1 MEHKN
6 QDFDYIKINLA
17 SPTRIRGWAER
28 ILSNGHVVGE
38 VIKPETI
45 NYRTF
50 KPEIDGL
57 FCEKIFGPI
66 KSWECSCGKYKQTR
80 DQSRVCE
87 FCGVE
92 LTESKVRRHRM
103 GYIKLLTPIAHIWY
117 LKSRPSYISKVLN
130 KPVEIIESI
139 IYSNEIKNTRT
150 KLFFETK
157 SKTNEFL
164 NLFYEKNEKKK
175 VVNSEISAQSGT
187 VWIHKLLQ
195 NIDIIKE
202 IKNSRNELLKIIDI
216 KNQVTKNQLKE
227 IKNNDDKSSQ
237 KNEIKIKKITTRIR
251 ILESFVATNSKPEWM
266 ILEILPIIPPDLRP
280 MVRLD
285 SGRFATSDI
294 NELYRRVITRN
305 NRLKRLISIYAPDIV
320 LQSEKRMLQEA
331 VDSLIDN
338 GKRDLK
344 YKDMHNRVLRSLSKT
359 IEGKQGR
366 FRQNLLGKRVDY
378 SGRSVIIVGPQL
390 ELHEC
395 GLPYDLAI
403 ELYQS
408 FIIHELINQ
417 NLAGTIRMA
426 KKIIRQND
434 TFIWNLLK
442 EIMKG
447 HPVLLNRAP
456 TLHRLGI
463 QAFEPILVNDR
474 AILLHPLVCSAFN
487 ADFDGD
493 QMAVHLPLSLEAQIE
508 SRILLFSTNNILS
521 PATGQPI
528 IQPTQDML
536 LGCYYLTINNQVK
549 SAEKN
554 HYFSNF
560 NDVLLAYKQK
570 SINLHSFIWVRCSN
584 TFNFS
589 KNEINKS
596 NLLKVIHINNEEKIE
611 FYKNLQ
617 RKILINENRII
628 QQYIHTTPGR
638 IIFNNS
644 LNKILSSKKLKKY

>member
-6 QDFDYIKINLA
+6 QDFDYVKINLA

-28 ILSNGHVVGE
+28 TLSNGHVIGE

-66 KSWECSCGKYKQTR
+66 KNWECRCGKYKQTR
-80 DQSRVCE
+80 DQGRVCE
-87 FCGVE
+87 LCGVE

-103 GYIKLLTPIAHIWY
+103 GFVKLLTPIAHIWY
-117 LKSRPSYISKVLN
+117 LKSRPSYIAKVLD
-130 KPVEIIESI
+130 KPIEFIESI
-139 IYSNEIKNTRT
+139 IYSNEIKNKKTKSSLET
-150 KLFFETK
+150 KLN
-157 SKTNEFL
+157 TNKFK
-164 NLFYEKNEKKK
+164 NLFDEEDEKKYL
-175 VVNSEISAQSGT
+175 VNLKISIKSGT
-187 VWIHKLLQ
+187 VWLHKLLQ
-195 NIDIIKE
+195 KIDIIKE
-202 IKNSRNELLKIIDI
+202 TKNSRNELLKIIEI
-216 KNQVTKNQLKE
+216 KNKVTKNQLNGTK
-227 IKNNDDKSSQ
+227 INDDKSIQ
-237 KNEIKIKKITTRIR
+237 KNGIKIKKITTRIR
-251 ILESFVATNSKPEWM
+251 ILESFIATNSKPEWM
-266 ILEILPIIPPDLRP
+266 ILENLPIIPPGLRP

-294 NELYRRVITRN
+294 NELYRRVIIRN

-320 LQSEKRMLQEA
+320 LRSEKRMLQEA

-344 YKDMHNRVLRSLSKT
+344 YKDMHNRILKSLSKT

-395 GLPYDLAI
+395 GLPYELAI

-463 QAFEPILVNDR
+463 QAFEPILVNDH

-493 QMAVHLPLSLEAQIE
+493 QMSVHLPLSLEAQIE
-508 SRILLFSTNNILS
+508 SRLLLFSTNNILS

-536 LGCYYLTINNQVK
+536 LGCYYLTMTNQVK
-549 SAEKN
+549 TIGTN
-554 HYFSNF
+554 HYFSHF
-560 NDVLLAYKQK
+560 NDVLLAYKQN

-589 KNEINKS
+589 KNEMNKY
-596 NLLKVIHINNEEKIE
+596 NLLKIIHINNNEKIE

-617 RKILINENRII
+617 RKILIKENKII
-628 QQYIHTTPGR
+628 QQYIRTTPGR

-644 LNKILSSKKLKKY
+644 LNKILSSKKLKKN

>member
-1 MEHKN
+1 MEHNN

-17 SPTRIRGWAER
+17 SPTRIRSWAER
-28 ILSNGHVVGE
+28 ILSNGHIVGE
-38 VIKPETI
+38 VLKSETI

-66 KSWECSCGKYKQTR
+66 KSWECSCGKYKRAR
-80 DQSRVCE
+80 DQGRVCE
-87 FCGVE
+87 LCGVE

-103 GYIKLLTPIAHIWY
+103 GYVKLLTPIAHIWY
-117 LKSRPSYISKVLN
+117 LKSRPSYIAKVLN
-130 KPVEIIESI
+130 KPIEFIESI
-139 IYSNEIKNTRT
+139 IYSTEVKKNKT
-150 KLFFETK
+150 KTFSETK
-157 SKTNEFL
+157 QNTNKF
-164 NLFYEKNEKKK
+164 NEKNNI
-175 VVNSEISAQSGT
+175 VNLEMNKQSGT
-187 VWIHKLLQ
+187 LWLHKLLQ

-202 IKNSRNELLKIIDI
+202 IKNSRNELLNVIEI
-216 KNQVTKNQLKE
+216 KNQQKGNKKNEDQ
-227 IKNNDDKSSQ
+227 SSQ
-237 KNEIKIKKITTRIR
+237 KNGVKIKKITTRIR
-251 ILESFVATNSKPEWM
+251 ILESFVTTNSKPEWM
-266 ILEILPIIPPDLRP
+266 MLEILPIIPPGLRP

-305 NRLKRLISIYAPDIV
+305 NRLKRLIFIHAPDIV
-320 LQSEKRMLQEA
+320 LRSEKRMLQEA

-395 GLPYDLAI
+395 GLPYELAI

-408 FIIHELINQ
+408 FLIHELINQ
-417 NLAGTIRMA
+417 NLARTIRMA

-442 EIMKG
+442 EIIKG

-463 QAFEPILVNDR
+463 QAFEPILVPNH

-536 LGCYYLTINNQVK
+536 LGCYYLTMTNQVE
-549 SAEKN
+549 STEKN

-560 NDVLLAYKQK
+560 NDVLLAYQQNA
-570 SINLHSFIWVRCSN
+570 INLHSFIWVRCSN
-584 TFNFS
+584 SFTFS
-589 KNEINKS
+589 KNEINKK
-596 NLLKVIHINNEEKIE
+596 NILKVIFINKEEKIE
-611 FYKNLQ
+611 FYKYLQ
-617 RKILINENRII
+617 RKILINENKIL
-628 QQYIHTTPGR
+628 QQYIRTTPGR
-638 IIFNNS
+638 IIFNNN
-644 LNKILSSKKLKKY
+644 LNKILFSKK

>member
-6 QDFDYIKINLA
+6 QDFDYVKINLA
-17 SPTRIRGWAER
+17 SPTRIRSWAER
-28 ILSNGHVVGE
+28 TLSNGHVIGE
-38 VIKPETI
+38 VTKPETI

-50 KPEIDGL
+50 KPEVDGL

-66 KSWECSCGKYKQTR
+66 KSWKCSCGKYKQTR
-80 DQSRVCE
+80 DQGRVCE
-87 FCGVE
+87 LCGVE

-103 GYIKLLTPIAHIWY
+103 GFVKLLTPIAHIWY
-117 LKSRPSYISKVLN
+117 LKSRPSYIAKVLDQ
-130 KPVEIIESI
+130 PVEFIESI
-139 IYSNEIKNTRT
+139 IYSNEVNNNKITSSLET
-150 KLFFETK
+150 KLNKFK
-157 SKTNEFL
+157 
-164 NLFYEKNEKKK
+164 NLFDKEDEKTYFTNLK
-175 VVNSEISAQSGT
+175 VNIESGT
-187 VWIHKLLQ
+187 VWLHKLLQ
-195 NIDIIKE
+195 KIDIIKE
-202 IKNSRNELLKIIDI
+202 IKNSRNELLKIIEI
-216 KNQVTKNQLKE
+216 KNQVKKNQLNWTKT
-227 IKNNDDKSSQ
+227 NDDQSVQ
-237 KNEIKIKKITTRIR
+237 KNGIKIKKITTRIR
-251 ILESFVATNSKPEWM
+251 ILESFIATNSKPEWM
-266 ILEILPIIPPDLRP
+266 ILEILPIIPPGLRP

-305 NRLKRLISIYAPDIV
+305 NRLKRLISIHTPDIV
-320 LQSEKRMLQEA
+320 LRSEKRMLQEA

-344 YKDMHNRVLRSLSKT
+344 YKDMHNRILRSLSKT

-395 GLPYDLAI
+395 GLPYELAI

-417 NLAGTIRMA
+417 NLAGTIRIA

-442 EIMKG
+442 KIMKG

-463 QAFEPILVNDR
+463 QAFEPVLVNDH

-493 QMAVHLPLSLEAQIE
+493 QMSVHLPLSLEAQIE

-536 LGCYYLTINNQVK
+536 LGCYYLTMTNNHVK
-549 SAEKN
+549 TIGIN

-560 NDVLLAYKQK
+560 NDVLLAYKQN

-584 TFNFS
+584 TFNVS
-589 KNEINKS
+589 ENEINKF
-596 NLLKVIHINNEEKIE
+596 NLLKIIHISNNEKIE

-617 RKILINENRII
+617 RKILINENKII
-628 QQYIHTTPGR
+628 QQYIRTTPGR

-644 LNKILSSKKLKKY
+644 LNKILSYKKLKKN

>member
-1 MEHKN
+1 MKHKN

-28 ILSNGHVVGE
+28 ILSNGHIVGE
-38 VIKPETI
+38 VLKSETI

-66 KSWECSCGKYKQTR
+66 KSWECSCGKYKQTH
-80 DQSRVCE
+80 DQGRVCE
-87 FCGVE
+87 LCGVE

-103 GYIKLLTPIAHIWY
+103 GYVKLLTPIAHIWY
-117 LKSRPSYISKVLN
+117 LKSRPSYIAKVLN
-130 KPVEIIESI
+130 KPIEFIESI
-139 IYSNEIKNTRT
+139 IYSNEIKKNKTKTFSET
-150 KLFFETK
+150 KLN
-157 SKTNEFL
+157 TNKFL
-164 NLFYEKNEKKK
+164 NLFNKEDEKKDI
-175 VVNSEISAQSGT
+175 VNLEMNTQSET
-187 VWIHKLLQ
+187 VWLHKLLQ

-202 IKNSRNELLKIIDI
+202 IKDSRNELLKVIEI
-216 KNQVTKNQLKE
+216 KNQFKG
-227 IKNNDDKSSQ
+227 IKNNDDQSSQ
-237 KNEIKIKKITTRIR
+237 KNGIKIKKITTRIR
-251 ILESFVATNSKPEWM
+251 ILESFIATNSKPEWM
-266 ILEILPIIPPDLRP
+266 ILEILPIIPPGLRP

-320 LQSEKRMLQEA
+320 LRSEKRMLQEA

-395 GLPYDLAI
+395 GLPYELAI

-408 FIIHELINQ
+408 FLIHELINQ

-426 KKIIRQND
+426 KKLIRQNN

-442 EIMKG
+442 EIIKG

-463 QAFEPILVNDR
+463 QAFEPILVNDH

-521 PATGQPI
+521 PATGQPL

-536 LGCYYLTINNQVK
+536 LGCYYLTITNQVN
-549 SAEKN
+549 AIGKN
-554 HYFSNF
+554 HYFSSF
-560 NDVLLAYKQK
+560 NDVLLAYKQN

-584 TFNFS
+584 SFNFS
-589 KNEINKS
+589 KTEINK
-596 NLLKVIHINNEEKIE
+596 NNRLKVLYINKEEKIE

-617 RKILINENRII
+617 RKILINENKII
-628 QQYIHTTPGR
+628 QQYIRTTPGR

-644 LNKILSSKKLKKY
+644 LNKILSSKKLKKN

>member
-1 MEHKN
+1 MEHNN

-28 ILSNGHVVGE
+28 ILSNGLIVGE
-38 VIKPETI
+38 VLKSETI

-66 KSWECSCGKYKQTR
+66 KSWECSCGKYKRTR
-80 DQSRVCE
+80 DQGRVCE
-87 FCGVE
+87 LCGVE
-92 LTESKVRRHRM
+92 LTESKVRRYRM
-103 GYIKLLTPIAHIWY
+103 GYVKLLTPIAHIWY
-117 LKSRPSYISKVLN
+117 LKSRPSYIAKVLN
-130 KPVEIIESI
+130 KPIEFIESI
-139 IYSNEIKNTRT
+139 IYSTEVKNNKT
-150 KLFFETK
+150 KTFSETK
-157 SKTNEFL
+157 QNTNKL
-164 NLFYEKNEKKK
+164 NEKN
-175 VVNSEISAQSGT
+175 NISNLEMNKQSGT
-187 VWIHKLLQ
+187 VWLHKLLQ

-202 IKNSRNELLKIIDI
+202 IKNSRNELLKVIEI
-216 KNQVTKNQLKE
+216 KNQQKGNKKNEDQ
-227 IKNNDDKSSQ
+227 SSQ
-237 KNEIKIKKITTRIR
+237 KNGVKIKKITTRIR
-251 ILESFVATNSKPEWM
+251 ILESFVTTNSKPEWM
-266 ILEILPIIPPDLRP
+266 MLEILPIIPPGLRP

-305 NRLKRLISIYAPDIV
+305 NRLKRLISIHAPDIV
-320 LQSEKRMLQEA
+320 LRSEKRMLQEA

-395 GLPYDLAI
+395 GLPYELAI

-408 FIIHELINQ
+408 FLIHELINQ

-442 EIMKG
+442 EIIKG

-463 QAFEPILVNDR
+463 QAFEPILVPNH

-536 LGCYYLTINNQVK
+536 LGCYYLTMTNQVE
-549 SAEKN
+549 STEKN

-560 NDVLLAYKQK
+560 NDVLLAYQQNA
-570 SINLHSFIWVRCSN
+570 INLHSFIWVRCSN
-584 TFNFS
+584 SFNFS
-589 KNEINKS
+589 KNEINKK
-596 NLLKVIHINNEEKIE
+596 NILKVIFINKEEKIE
-611 FYKNLQ
+611 FYKYLQ
-617 RKILINENRII
+617 RKILINENKIL
-628 QQYIHTTPGR
+628 QQYIRTTPGR
-638 IIFNNS
+638 IIFNNN
-644 LNKILSSKKLKKY
+644 LNKILSSKK

>member
-1 MEHKN
+1 MEHNN

-28 ILSNGHVVGE
+28 ILSNGHIVGE
-38 VIKPETI
+38 VLKSETI

-66 KSWECSCGKYKQTR
+66 KSWECSCGKYKRTR
-80 DQSRVCE
+80 DQGRVCE
-87 FCGVE
+87 LCGVE
-92 LTESKVRRHRM
+92 LTESKVRRYRM
-103 GYIKLLTPIAHIWY
+103 GYVKLLTPIAHIWY
-117 LKSRPSYISKVLN
+117 LKSRPSYIAKVLN
-130 KPVEIIESI
+130 KPIEFIESI
-139 IYSNEIKNTRT
+139 IYSTEVKNNKT
-150 KLFFETK
+150 KTFSETK
-157 SKTNEFL
+157 QNTNKL
-164 NLFYEKNEKKK
+164 NEKN
-175 VVNSEISAQSGT
+175 NISNLEMNKQSGT
-187 VWIHKLLQ
+187 VWLHKLLQ

-202 IKNSRNELLKIIDI
+202 IKNSHNELLKVIEI
-216 KNQVTKNQLKE
+216 KNQQKGNKKNEDQ
-227 IKNNDDKSSQ
+227 SSQ
-237 KNEIKIKKITTRIR
+237 KNGVKIKKITTRIR
-251 ILESFVATNSKPEWM
+251 ILESFVTTNSKPEWM
-266 ILEILPIIPPDLRP
+266 MLEILPIIPPGLRP

-305 NRLKRLISIYAPDIV
+305 NRLKRLISIHAPDIV
-320 LQSEKRMLQEA
+320 LRSEKRMLQEA

-395 GLPYDLAI
+395 GLPYELAI

-408 FIIHELINQ
+408 FLIHELINQ

-442 EIMKG
+442 EIIKG

-463 QAFEPILVNDR
+463 QAFEPILVPNH

-536 LGCYYLTINNQVK
+536 LGCYYLTMTNQVE
-549 SAEKN
+549 STEKN

-560 NDVLLAYKQK
+560 NDVLLAYQQNA
-570 SINLHSFIWVRCSN
+570 INLHSFIWVRCSN
-584 TFNFS
+584 SFNFS
-589 KNEINKS
+589 KNEINKK
-596 NLLKVIHINNEEKIE
+596 NILKVIFINKEEKIE
-611 FYKNLQ
+611 FYKYLQ
-617 RKILINENRII
+617 RKILINENKIL
-628 QQYIHTTPGR
+628 QQYIRTTPGR
-638 IIFNNS
+638 IIFNNN
-644 LNKILSSKKLKKY
+644 LNKILSSKK

>member
-1 MEHKN
+1 MEHNN

-28 ILSNGHVVGE
+28 ILSNGHIVGE
-38 VIKPETI
+38 VLKSETI

-66 KSWECSCGKYKQTR
+66 KSWECSCGKYKRTR
-80 DQSRVCE
+80 DQGRVCE
-87 FCGVE
+87 LCGVE

-103 GYIKLLTPIAHIWY
+103 GYVKLLTPIAHIWY
-117 LKSRPSYISKVLN
+117 LKSRPSYIAKVLN
-130 KPVEIIESI
+130 KPIEFIESI
-139 IYSNEIKNTRT
+139 IYSTEVKNNKT
-150 KLFFETK
+150 KTFSETK
-157 SKTNEFL
+157 QNTNKL
-164 NLFYEKNEKKK
+164 NEKN
-175 VVNSEISAQSGT
+175 NISNLEMNKQSGT
-187 VWIHKLLQ
+187 VWLHKLLQ

-202 IKNSRNELLKIIDI
+202 IKNSRNELLKVIEI
-216 KNQVTKNQLKE
+216 KNQQKGNKKNEDQ
-227 IKNNDDKSSQ
+227 SSQ
-237 KNEIKIKKITTRIR
+237 KNGVKIKKITTRIR
-251 ILESFVATNSKPEWM
+251 ILESFVTTNSKPEWM
-266 ILEILPIIPPDLRP
+266 MLEILPIIPPGLRP

-305 NRLKRLISIYAPDIV
+305 NRLKRLISIHAPDIV
-320 LQSEKRMLQEA
+320 LRSEKRMLQEA

-395 GLPYDLAI
+395 GLPYELAI

-408 FIIHELINQ
+408 FLIHELINQ

-442 EIMKG
+442 EIIKG

-463 QAFEPILVNDR
+463 QAFEPILVPNH

-536 LGCYYLTINNQVK
+536 LGCYYLTMTNQVE
-549 SAEKN
+549 STEKN

-560 NDVLLAYKQK
+560 NDVLLAYQQNA
-570 SINLHSFIWVRCSN
+570 INLHSFIWVRCSN
-584 TFNFS
+584 SFNFS
-589 KNEINKS
+589 KNEINKK
-596 NLLKVIHINNEEKIE
+596 NILKVIFINKEEKIE
-611 FYKNLQ
+611 FYKYLQ
-617 RKILINENRII
+617 RKILRNENKIL
-628 QQYIHTTPGR
+628 QQYIRTTPGR
-638 IIFNNS
+638 IIFNNI
-644 LNKILSSKKLKKY
+644 LNKILSSKK